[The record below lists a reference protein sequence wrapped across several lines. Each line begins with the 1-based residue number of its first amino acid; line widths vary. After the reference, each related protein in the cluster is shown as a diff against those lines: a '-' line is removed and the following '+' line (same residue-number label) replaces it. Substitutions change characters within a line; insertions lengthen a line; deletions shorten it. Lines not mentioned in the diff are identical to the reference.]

1 MQKYNY
7 ISISLD
13 GAAGSGKSTTAQAI
27 CQKYK
32 YIHVDTGLHYRAL
45 SLFFLN
51 KNILPELVPQ
61 YLLSDTVNLTSQLD
75 EFTVKLFVEGTY
87 FSKKELR
94 NERMNKEV
102 SYYARIPEVRSL
114 LLKYQRGLVKY
125 GLDQGFSGIIM
136 DGRDIGS
143 VVLPDANLKVFLHA
157 EIDVRQGRRLSDGER
172 DSISKRDNI
181 DSTRKVAPLMCP
193 DGAISINTGILSV
206 DEVVSVISNH
216 ISSLS

>member
-61 YLLSDTVNLTSQLD
+61 YLLSNTVNLTSQLD

-193 DGAISINTGILSV
+193 GGALSINTGILSV

>member
-51 KNILPELVPQ
+51 KNILPDLVPQ
-61 YLLSDTVNLTSQLD
+61 YLLSDNVDLTSQLE
-75 EFTVKLFVEGTY
+75 EFSVKLFVNGIYYT
-87 FSKKELR
+87 KNELR

-102 SYYARIPEVRSL
+102 SYYARIPEVRTL

-125 GLDQGFSGIIM
+125 GFDLGFSGIIM

-157 EIDVRQGRRLSDGER
+157 EIDVRQGRRLSDGEH

-206 DEVVSVISNH
+206 TEVVSVISNH

>member
-75 EFTVKLFVEGTY
+75 EFSVKLLVEGTY

-94 NERMNKEV
+94 NECMNKEV

-193 DGAISINTGILSV
+193 DGALSINTGILSV

>member
-51 KNILPELVPQ
+51 KNILPDLVPQ
-61 YLLSDTVNLTSQLD
+61 YLLSDNVDLTSQLE
-75 EFTVKLFVEGTY
+75 EFSVKLFVDGIYYT
-87 FSKKELR
+87 KNELR

-125 GLDQGFSGIIM
+125 GFDLGFSGIIM

-157 EIDVRQGRRLSDGER
+157 EIDVRQGRRLSDGEH

-193 DGAISINTGILSV
+193 NGAISINTGILSV
-206 DEVVSVISNH
+206 NEVVSLISKH

>member
-51 KNILPELVPQ
+51 KNIPPELVPQ

-75 EFTVKLFVEGTY
+75 EFSVKLLVEGTY

-193 DGAISINTGILSV
+193 DGALSINTGILSV
-206 DEVVSVISNH
+206 DQVVSVISNH

>member
-1 MQKYNY
+1 MHKYNY

-27 CQKYK
+27 CQKFK

-75 EFTVKLFVEGTY
+75 EFTVKLFVEGTH
-87 FSKKELR
+87 FSKNDLR

-102 SYYARIPEVRSL
+102 SYYARIPEVRSHL
-114 LLKYQRGLVKY
+114 LNYQRGLVKY
-125 GLDQGFSGIIM
+125 GLDHGFSGIIM

-143 VVLPDANLKVFLHA
+143 VVLPDANLKVFLYA
-157 EIDVRQGRRLSDGER
+157 DIDVRLGRRLSDGEH

-206 DEVVSVISNH
+206 NEVVSLISNH

>member
-13 GAAGSGKSTTAQAI
+13 GTAGSGKSTTAHAI
-27 CQKYK
+27 CKKFK

-51 KNILPELVPQ
+51 KNIIPELVPQ

-75 EFTVKLFVEGTY
+75 QFSVKLFVEGTY
-87 FSKKELR
+87 FSKNELR
-94 NERMNKEV
+94 NESMNKEV

-114 LLKYQRGLVKY
+114 LLKYQRGLVQY
-125 GLDQGFSGIIM
+125 GIDHGFSGIIM

-157 EIDVRQGRRLSDGER
+157 EIDVRQGRRLSDGEH

>member
-51 KNILPELVPQ
+51 KNIPPELVPQ

-75 EFTVKLFVEGTY
+75 EFSVKLLVEGTY

>member
-51 KNILPELVPQ
+51 KNILPDLVPQ
-61 YLLSDTVNLTSQLD
+61 YLLSDNVDLTSQLE
-75 EFTVKLFVEGTY
+75 EFSVKLFVDGIY
-87 FSKKELR
+87 YSKKQLR

-102 SYYARIPEVRSL
+102 SYYARIPEVRTL

-125 GLDQGFSGIIM
+125 GFDLGFSGIIM

-143 VVLPDANLKVFLHA
+143 VVLPDANLKVFLYA
-157 EIDVRQGRRLSDGER
+157 EIDVRQGRRLSDGEH
-172 DSISKRDNI
+172 DSISKRDII

-193 DGAISINTGILSV
+193 NGAISINTGILSV
-206 DEVVSVISNH
+206 NKVVSVISKH

>member
-75 EFTVKLFVEGTY
+75 EFSVKLLVEGTY

-181 DSTRKVAPLMCP
+181 DSTRKIAPLMCP

>member
-51 KNILPELVPQ
+51 KNIPPELVPQ

-75 EFTVKLFVEGTY
+75 EFTVKLLVEGTY

-193 DGAISINTGILSV
+193 DGALSINTGILSV

>member
-51 KNILPELVPQ
+51 KNIPPELVPQ

-87 FSKKELR
+87 FSKNQLR

-143 VVLPDANLKVFLHA
+143 VVLPDANLKFFLHA
-157 EIDVRQGRRLSDGER
+157 EIDVRQGRRLSDGEH

-193 DGAISINTGILSV
+193 DGALSINTGILSV

>member
-157 EIDVRQGRRLSDGER
+157 EIDVRQGRRLSDGEH

-193 DGAISINTGILSV
+193 DGAISLNTGILSV
-206 DEVVSVISNH
+206 TEVVSVISNH

>member
-51 KNILPELVPQ
+51 KNILPKLVPQ

-75 EFTVKLFVEGTY
+75 EFSVKLLVEGTY

-193 DGAISINTGILSV
+193 DGALSINTGILSV

>member
-143 VVLPDANLKVFLHA
+143 VVLPVADLKVFLHA

-193 DGAISINTGILSV
+193 DGALSINTGILSV

>member
-1 MQKYNY
+1 MRKIKY

-13 GAAGSGKSTTAQAI
+13 GAAGAGKSTTAHAI
-27 CQKYK
+27 CRKYK

-61 YLLSDTVNLTSQLD
+61 YLLSDNVNLTSQLD
-75 EFTVKLFVEGTY
+75 EFSVKLFVDGTY
-87 FSKKELR
+87 YSKNELR

-114 LLKYQRGLVKY
+114 LLKYQRGLPKY
-125 GLDQGFSGIIM
+125 GSDLGFSGIIM

-143 VVLPDANLKVFLHA
+143 VVLPDADLKVFLHA
-157 EIDVRQGRRLSDGER
+157 EIDVRQGRRLSDGEH
-172 DSISKRDNI
+172 DSISKRDNL
-181 DSTRKVAPLMCP
+181 DSTRKVAPLIRP
-193 DGAISINTGILSV
+193 KGAISINTGILSV
-206 DEVVSVISNH
+206 NEVVSVISKH

>member
-51 KNILPELVPQ
+51 KNIPPELVPQ
-61 YLLSDTVNLTSQLD
+61 YLLSNTVNLTSQLY

-193 DGAISINTGILSV
+193 DGALSINTGILSV

>member
-1 MQKYNY
+1 MHTYNY

-27 CQKYK
+27 CQKFN

-45 SLFFLN
+45 ALFFLN
-51 KNILPELVPQ
+51 KNILPELVPE

-75 EFTVKLFVEGTY
+75 EFTVKLFVEGTH
-87 FSKKELR
+87 FSKNELR

-102 SYYARIPEVRSL
+102 SYYARIAEVRSL

-125 GLDQGFSGIIM
+125 GLDHGFSGIIM

-143 VVLPDANLKVFLHA
+143 VVLPDANLKFFLHA
-157 EIDVRQGRRLSDGER
+157 DIDVRLSRRLFDGEH

-206 DEVVSVISNH
+206 NEVVSLISNH

>member
-27 CQKYK
+27 CQKFK

-51 KNILPELVPQ
+51 KNILPDLVPQ
-61 YLLSDTVNLTSQLD
+61 YLLYDNVDLTSQLE
-75 EFTVKLFVEGTY
+75 EFSVKLFVDGIY
-87 FSKKELR
+87 YSKNELR

-114 LLKYQRGLVKY
+114 LLKYQRGLY
-125 GLDQGFSGIIM
+125 YS
-136 DGRDIGS
+136 
-143 VVLPDANLKVFLHA
+143 
-157 EIDVRQGRRLSDGER
+157 
-172 DSISKRDNI
+172 
-181 DSTRKVAPLMCP
+181 
-193 DGAISINTGILSV
+193 
-206 DEVVSVISNH
+206 
-216 ISSLS
+216 

>member
-45 SLFFLN
+45 SLFFLI

-61 YLLSDTVNLTSQLD
+61 YLLSNTVNLTSQLD

-94 NERMNKEV
+94 NERMNK
-102 SYYARIPEVRSL
+102 
-114 LLKYQRGLVKY
+114 
-125 GLDQGFSGIIM
+125 
-136 DGRDIGS
+136 
-143 VVLPDANLKVFLHA
+143 
-157 EIDVRQGRRLSDGER
+157 
-172 DSISKRDNI
+172 
-181 DSTRKVAPLMCP
+181 
-193 DGAISINTGILSV
+193 
-206 DEVVSVISNH
+206 
-216 ISSLS
+216 

>member
-75 EFTVKLFVEGTY
+75 EFSVKLLVEGTY

-206 DEVVSVISNH
+206 NEVVSVISNH

>member
-51 KNILPELVPQ
+51 KNILPDLVPQ
-61 YLLSDTVNLTSQLD
+61 YLLSDNVDLTSQLE
-75 EFTVKLFVEGTY
+75 EFSVKLFVDGIY
-87 FSKKELR
+87 YSKKQLR

-102 SYYARIPEVRSL
+102 SYYARIPEVRTL

-125 GLDQGFSGIIM
+125 GFDLGFSGIIM

-157 EIDVRQGRRLSDGER
+157 EIDVRQGRRLSDGEH

-193 DGAISINTGILSV
+193 NGAISINTGILSV
-206 DEVVSVISNH
+206 NEVVSLISKH

>member
-61 YLLSDTVNLTSQLD
+61 YLLSNTVNLTSQLD
-75 EFTVKLFVEGTY
+75 EFTVKLLVEGTY

-206 DEVVSVISNH
+206 TEVVSVISNH